1 MGICTAMDA
10 GIAVT
15 VLVASRDREDLLPG
29 CLESLLAQT
38 LQPIEILVIHGPG
51 GSDWEAAAP
60 YRTDPRIRGVP
71 SPRPGLYAAW
81 NAGIQESRGRYLCNV
96 NSDDRLRPDA
106 LAVMAAALDAHPE
119 VCLVYGDSLVTTRP
133 GETFAHNSSRGRRLS
148 QPTYQPRVLLAGCCC
163 GPHPMWRR
171 SVHAWAGLFDE
182 SYAITGDY
190 AFWLRLAERAPMLHL
205 EDTLGLYLDHP
216 RSLSHADPARAFA
229 ERVRAMKSVL
239 HRYRDIIQQE
249 RVPLERLE

>member
-1 MGICTAMDA
+1 LGIEAGSDA
-10 GIAVT
+10 GITVS
-15 VLVASRDREDLLPG
+15 VLVASRNREDLLHG

-38 LQPIEILVIHGPG
+38 LQSMEILVIHGPG
-51 GSDWEAAAP
+51 GNDWEATAP
-60 YRTDPRIRGVP
+60 YRADPRIRGVP

-81 NAGIQESRGRYLCNV
+81 NAGIQVSQGQYLCNL
-96 NSDDRLRPDA
+96 NSDDRLREDA

-133 GETFAHNSSRGRRLS
+133 GETFAHNSSRGRRLA
-148 QPTYQPRVLLAGCCC
+148 QPNYQPRVLLAGCCC

-171 SVHAWAGLFDE
+171 SVHAWAGGFDE
-182 SYAITGDY
+182 TYAITGDY

-205 EDTLGLYLDHP
+205 EETLGLYLDHP
-216 RSLSHADPARAFA
+216 QGLSRADPARAVA

-239 HRYRDIIQQE
+239 HRYRDII
-249 RVPLERLE
+249 RVDGVPLEPLI